1 LTDETANVPA
11 YIEQLRRVA
20 EHTHLRKH
28 LNALLAA
35 CGQPPLAPAARPRRL
50 GAGAWHDA
58 FLLMISGQRMVAR
71 LRKRVIYGREEGFDE
86 GVIRSDY
93 AGVGEYYRVAN
104 ERLPG
109 ICPETYAFAVKPSA
123 SGTVESYLGPTL
135 RLGSLSDGSAYTL
148 GQAIGRAFRKL
159 HAGDAPYP
167 GSGELIWTSEGGR
180 GEDPRPLAM
189 LVAEETVRWREGLL
203 QLQAAGYGVDA
214 MATVR
219 RLEEALVRR
228 ARYASE
234 PALVNSDI
242 TPENLIVRRGRFVG
256 LIDPVPRIGNATRH
270 AALFLCS
277 YRLLLPSLHDAP
289 RYVGR
294 EFARHTGTMARIAD
308 GYEAGYL
315 EGGPPSLAQDLADE
329 YWLWVLD
336 LAIGGHARLAT
347 PLSEEHHLR
356 TGGHAAIER
365 RVREYLRVLNAA

>member
-1 LTDETANVPA
+1 VAAHTN
-11 YIEQLRRVA
+11 LR
-20 EHTHLRKH
+20 HQ

-35 CGQPPLAPAARPRRL
+35 CGQPPLAPATRPRRL

-58 FLLMISGQRMVAR
+58 FVLMIGGRRLVAR
-71 LRKRVIYGREEGFDE
+71 LRKRVIYGREEVFDD

-109 ICPETYAFAVKPSA
+109 ICPETYAFAVKPGA
-123 SGTVESYLGPTL
+123 SGTVESHLGPAL
-135 RLGSLSDGSAYTL
+135 RLGALSDGMAYTL
-148 GQAIGRAFRKL
+148 GRTVGRAFRVL
-159 HAGDAPYP
+159 HTGDAPYP
-167 GSGELIWTSEGGR
+167 GSGELIWTPEGVR

-189 LVAEETVRWREGLL
+189 LIAEEATRWRAGLT
-203 QLQAAGYGVDA
+203 QLQGAGYGFEA
-214 MATVR
+214 LAGAR
-219 RLEEALVRR
+219 RLEETLLRR
-228 ARYASE
+228 ERYASE

-242 TPENLIVRRGRFVG
+242 TPENLIVRRGRFAG

-294 EFARHTGTMARIAD
+294 EFARHAVTMARIAD

-315 EGGPPSLAQDLADE
+315 EGGPPTLTQDLAGE

-347 PLSEEHHLR
+347 PLSEEQQIR

-365 RVREYLRVLNAA
+365 RVRDYLRVLSQ